1 MLPFV
6 LMAQLNSEKLS
17 QGYCSLQYFGSPAI
31 VYLAVRSVFL
41 QVFQRLAI
49 QNSSVMVARGGSAQ
63 LDFRSGQGS
72 QSPITSAEADM
83 QSMLKTVLQSSRS
96 QKNFVETRDAEY
108 QMGVALPRV
117 KNDDRGCSAVFVA
130 RASDT
135 PLRGVLGV

>member
-31 VYLAVRSVFL
+31 VYLAVRSAFL
-41 QVFQRLAI
+41 QIFQRLAI
-49 QNSSVMVARGGSAQ
+49 QNPSVMVARGGSAQ
-63 LDFRSGQGS
+63 MNFRSGQGR
-72 QSPITSAEADM
+72 QSLIAAAEADM
-83 QSMLKTVLQSSRS
+83 QSMLKTVLQFSRS
-96 QKNFVETRDAEY
+96 QKNFVETREAEC
-108 QMGVALPRV
+108 QTGGALPRA
-117 KNDDRGCSAVFVA
+117 KNDDRGCSSVFVA